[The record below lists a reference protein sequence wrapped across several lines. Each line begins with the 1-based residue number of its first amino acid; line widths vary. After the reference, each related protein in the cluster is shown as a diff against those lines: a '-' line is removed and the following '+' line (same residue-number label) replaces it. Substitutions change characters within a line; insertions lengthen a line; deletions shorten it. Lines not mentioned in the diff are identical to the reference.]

1 MASKV
6 NFQTFGLAFIVVF
19 FVGFF
24 LKLARPI
31 LIPFFLAVLLG
42 YALSPILVL
51 LCRWRIPRPVA
62 VIAVLVLAIAVV
74 YLVGLIVYSSAKTF
88 ATDLPAYEEK
98 LRALLVEAGDALEIP
113 RLKLDPTEWLKG
125 LNIEKIASVMLS
137 ALGPFINF
145 MSGLLLVLLF
155 LVFIIAGRGGLERKV
170 GGAFPPREAS
180 RVVAM
185 VRTIDGQI
193 QKYLAIKTLMNIL
206 TGVLT
211 GLVLALFGVPF
222 GVLFGFL
229 AFLFAYIPTVGSII
243 VTVPVVLLAFFNA
256 ASIWPAFWLLIVLT
270 VINQAIGN
278 ILEPRLMGRGLGLS
292 PLLVLFALF
301 FWGWLWGIPGM
312 ILAVPILAIIKIV
325 CANVPELR
333 PVEIL
338 MEK

>member
-1 MASKV
+1 VTKV
-6 NFQTFGLAFIVVF
+6 DFQTFGLAFIVVF

-42 YALSPILVL
+42 YALSPVL
-51 LCRWRIPRPVA
+51 ARLRRWRVPRPVA
-62 VIAVLVLAIAVV
+62 IIAVLVLTIAVV
-74 YLVGLIVYSSAKTF
+74 YLVGLVVYSSAKTF
-88 ATDLPAYEEK
+88 AAELPAYEAK
-98 LRALLVEAGDALEIP
+98 LKTLLVEVGDALEIP
-113 RLKLDPTEWLKG
+113 SLKVDPTEWLKT
-125 LNIEKIASVMLS
+125 LNFQKIATVLVS
-137 ALGPFINF
+137 ALGPFLNF

-155 LVFIIAGRGGLERKV
+155 LAFIIAARGGVERKI
-170 GGAFPPREAS
+170 GRALPKREAS
-180 RVVAM
+180 QVVAM

-193 QKYLAIKTLMNIL
+193 QKYLAIKTLMNLL

-222 GVLFGFL
+222 GVLFGFF
-229 AFLFAYIPTVGSII
+229 AFLFGYIPTVGSII
-243 VTVPVVLLAFFNA
+243 VVVPAVLLAFFNS
-256 ASIWPAFWLLIVLT
+256 ASFWQAFWLFIVLS
-270 VINQAIGN
+270 VVNQAIGN
-278 ILEPRLMGRGLGLS
+278 FLEPRLMGRGLGLS

-312 ILAVPILAIIKIV
+312 ILAVPILAVIKII

-333 PVEIL
+333 PLEVL

>member
-1 MASKV
+1 METKV
-6 NFQTFGLAFIVVF
+6 NFQTIGLAFVVLF

-24 LKLARPI
+24 LKLARPV

-42 YALSPILVL
+42 YALSPVL
-51 LCRWRIPRPVA
+51 ARLRKWRVPRPVA
-62 VIAVLVLAIAVV
+62 IIAVLVLTIAVV

-88 ATDLPAYEEK
+88 ATELPVYEEK
-98 LRALLVEAGDALEIP
+98 LKVLLTEVGDALEIP
-113 RLKLDPTEWLKG
+113 SLKVDPTEWLKA
-125 LNIEKIASVMLS
+125 LNFERMAKVLLS
-137 ALGPFINF
+137 ALGPFLNF

-180 RVVAM
+180 RVVSM

-211 GLVLALFGVPF
+211 GSVLALFGVPF

-229 AFLFAYIPTVGSII
+229 AFLFGYVPTIGSII
-243 VTVPVVLLAFFNA
+243 VVVPAVLLAFFNA
-256 ASIWPAFWLLIVLT
+256 ASIWPAFWLFVVLT
-270 VINQAIGN
+270 VIHQAIGN

-301 FWGWLWGIPGM
+301 FWGWLWGVPGM
-312 ILAVPILAIIKIV
+312 ILAVPILAVVKII
-325 CANVPELR
+325 CANIPELR
-333 PVEIL
+333 PVEVL